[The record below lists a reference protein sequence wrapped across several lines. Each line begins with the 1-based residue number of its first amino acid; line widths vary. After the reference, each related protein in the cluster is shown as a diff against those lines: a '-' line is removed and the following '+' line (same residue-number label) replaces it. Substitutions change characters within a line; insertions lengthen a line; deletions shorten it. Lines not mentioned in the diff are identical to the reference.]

1 MMDTIQ
7 NSTME
12 DWMWRR
18 IIEKMYDPKDFEVLA
33 DRFNEIVQQ
42 KKDHRRGQAHS
53 MTRSQLEGTLG
64 LTGNKKVSREEMLA
78 LVSNKEGEKLTYHDF
93 QKTILDFQLMEHEK
107 FLYKFTQKF
116 KLVDIDSNGIIDE
129 AEFRELV
136 ELMAVIEREEEVD
149 YLLQMVD
156 PYNNQKMTF
165 SEVVHLFSSH
175 MVPLT
180 DDDPHTTIPL
190 LEKFVNENVDAGFQE
205 VENEIARRSEAEFD
219 QRQDNELE
227 YY

>member
-1 MMDTIQ
+1 
-7 NSTME
+7 
-12 DWMWRR
+12 
-18 IIEKMYDPKDFEVLA
+18 
-33 DRFNEIVQQ
+33 
-42 KKDHRRGQAHS
+42 
-53 MTRSQLEGTLG
+53 
-64 LTGNKKVSREEMLA
+64 
-78 LVSNKEGEKLTYHDF
+78 
-93 QKTILDFQLMEHEK
+93 
-107 FLYKFTQKF
+107 
-116 KLVDIDSNGIIDE
+116 
-129 AEFRELV
+129 
-136 ELMAVIEREEEVD
+136 
-149 YLLQMVD
+149 
-156 PYNNQKMTF
+156 MTF